1 MIESL
6 KYFNLLDIY
15 LAGLIV
21 VKHFCLKA
29 IVKSNVAMNTDS
41 VWTSSTIVHKI
52 QQYTHCQL
60 HLHSAQT
67 VAG

>member
-1 MIESL
+1 MIQSL
-6 KYFNLLDIY
+6 KHFNLLDIY
-15 LAGLIV
+15 LAGLLV

-29 IVKSNVAMNTDS
+29 IFKNNWNEQIDS
-41 VWTSSTIVHKI
+41 VWTPSTIVHKI